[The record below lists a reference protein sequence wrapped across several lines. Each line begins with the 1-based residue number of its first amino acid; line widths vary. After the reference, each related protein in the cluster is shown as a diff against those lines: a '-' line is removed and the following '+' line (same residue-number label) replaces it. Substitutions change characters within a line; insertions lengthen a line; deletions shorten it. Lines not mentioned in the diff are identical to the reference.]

1 MEMGEDSGPR
11 HGHGQ
16 GMVRIGIK
24 IVCTVRIAH
33 GRVAQLLG
41 SFLLQTEA
49 LLLCDENAFS
59 LSQHNWKQ
67 LASHN
72 RAVEKLPGSICTQVG
87 ALE

>member
-1 MEMGEDSGPR
+1 MELETDEDSGPR
-11 HGHGQ
+11 HGQ
-16 GMVRIGIK
+16 GMVRIRIK

-87 ALE
+87 AL